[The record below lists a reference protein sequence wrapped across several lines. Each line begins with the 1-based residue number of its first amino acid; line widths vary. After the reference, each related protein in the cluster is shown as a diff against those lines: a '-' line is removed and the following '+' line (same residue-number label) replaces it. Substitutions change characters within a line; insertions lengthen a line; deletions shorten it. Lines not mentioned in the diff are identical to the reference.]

1 MSTDLEVAPP
11 TPSRPDAMDA
21 YIVCDVAGTA
31 YAVDSREVEQ
41 LEMLGALTPVP
52 NSPPYVD
59 GVTSSRG
66 KVVPV
71 VNLRARF
78 GFPRVA
84 ADTRSRIIVT
94 RTDGRTIG
102 LLVDSAREFARIPA
116 DTMQRAPDAL
126 ASAPYLRGVAHLG
139 ERLVL
144 VVDVRALLGTTTVPV
159 LNASPATG
167 ALPAAL

>member
-1 MSTDLEVAPP
+1 MSTALEVVP
-11 TPSRPDAMDA
+11 RPDAADA
-21 YIVCDVAGTA
+21 YILCDVAGTS
-31 YAVDSREVEQ
+31 YAVDTREVEQ
-41 LEMLGALTPVP
+41 LEMVGALTPVP

-66 KVVPV
+66 KVIPV

-84 ADTRSRIIVT
+84 ADTRARIIVT
-94 RTDGRTIG
+94 RTEGRTIG
-102 LLVDSAREFARIPA
+102 LLVDSAREFARIPPEA
-116 DTMQRAPDAL
+116 VQRAPDAL
-126 ASAPYLRGVAHLG
+126 DATAPYVRNVAHLG

-144 VVDVRALLGTTTVPV
+144 IVDVGTLLGTTSVPV
-159 LNASPATG
+159 LNAPQAAG